1 MVSGVRILRWAYLVG
16 AIADFLVFLLMVF
29 SPLASIFWGFSVF
42 SNQYYFTAG
51 IGASLML
58 GWTLLLLW
66 AYRNPVERRFVALL
80 TIIVILG
87 VAITNIG
94 MVIQNEF
101 TITELIPTII
111 LQSILLVLF
120 GFGYYNTQP
129 K

>member
-1 MVSGVRILRWAYLVG
+1 
-16 AIADFLVFLLMVF
+16 
-29 SPLASIFWGFSVF
+29 
-42 SNQYYFTAG
+42 
-51 IGASLML
+51 ML

-66 AYRNPVERRFVALL
+66 AYRNPVERRFVAFL

-94 MVIQNEF
+94 MVIRNEF

-111 LQSILLVLF
+111 IQSILLILF
-120 GFGYYNTQP
+120 GFGYYSTQP

>member
-16 AIADFLVFLLMVF
+16 AIVDFLVFLLMVF

-42 SNQYYFTAG
+42 SNQYYFAVG

-66 AYRNPVERRFVALL
+66 AYRNPVERRFVAFL

-94 MVIQNEF
+94 NSN
-101 TITELIPTII
+101 TIYTAGFIWIWI
-111 LQSILLVLF
+111 L
-120 GFGYYNTQP
+120 
-129 K
+129 